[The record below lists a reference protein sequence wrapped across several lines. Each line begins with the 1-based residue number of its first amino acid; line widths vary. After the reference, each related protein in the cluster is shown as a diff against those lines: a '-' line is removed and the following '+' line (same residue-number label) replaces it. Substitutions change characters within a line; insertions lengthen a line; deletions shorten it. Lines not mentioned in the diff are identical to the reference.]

1 MRSDT
6 QSVTVAAPAGDVF
19 ILMADPR
26 ALPRWAVGFAQAI
39 RADGEAWVVTTGQG
53 AEVTVRY
60 RTDPGSGTVDFE
72 MEPAPGVVAT
82 AYARVIPNGEGAD
95 VVFTQQQAPGMPDD
109 VFDAQVGALSHELT
123 VLKALV
129 EVACPT

>member
-1 MRSDT
+1 M
-6 QSVTVAAPAGDVF
+6 
-19 ILMADPR
+19 
-26 ALPRWAVGFAQAI
+26 
-39 RADGEAWVVTTGQG
+39 VTTGQR
-53 AEVTVRY
+53 AEVGLRY
-60 RTDPGSGTVDFE
+60 RTDPGWGTIDLE

-82 AYARVIPNGEGAD
+82 AYVRVVPKGDGAD

-109 VFDAQVGALSHELT
+109 VFEAQVAALGHELT

>member
-6 QSVTVAAPAGDVF
+6 QSVTVAAPAEDVF
-19 ILMADPR
+19 ALMADPQ

-53 AEVTVRY
+53 AEVKVRY
-60 RTDPGSGTVDFE
+60 RTDPGRGTIDLE
-72 MEPAPGVVAT
+72 MEPAPGVVKT

-109 VFDAQVGALSHELT
+109 VFDANVAALGHELT